1 MSIELK
7 SMLATAHERRASD
20 LHLTVGRPP
29 TLRITGALFKLPLPV
44 LKPQDTEQLAMEV
57 LPPLQRELFEQR
69 GEVDVSY
76 SIGGLGRYRVNV
88 YRQRGSIGIAMRVI
102 PEEIP
107 SFEAL
112 GIPAAVRALT
122 DKVDG
127 LIIVTGPT
135 GHGKSTTLAAMVDR
149 INATR
154 GVHIVTLEDPIEYL
168 HRHNLS
174 MVNQREVLV
183 DTQSFVA
190 GLRAALREDPD
201 VIMVGEMRDL
211 ETIATAISAAETG
224 HLVLATLHTPSA
236 SQTIDRIVDVFPPHQ
251 QPQIRIQ
258 LSMVLEA
265 VIAQKLLPRMDGSSL
280 VLATE
285 ILIATPA
292 VRNLIREGKTHQI
305 DSLIQTG
312 KKNGMH
318 TMEADLH
325 RLYEGGVIGSDQY
338 MIHTRETTG
347 DIIARQSVGG

>member
-1 MSIELK
+1 MDLK
-7 SMLATAHERRASD
+7 SMLTTAHERRASD

-29 TLRITGALFKLPLPV
+29 TLRITGALFKMPLPI
-44 LKPQDTEQLAMEV
+44 LKPEDTERLAGEV
-57 LPPLQRELFEQR
+57 MPPLQRQMFEQR
-69 GEVDVSY
+69 GEIDVSY
-76 SIGGLGRYRVNV
+76 SVTGLGRYRVNV

-107 SFEAL
+107 SFDAL
-112 GIPAAVRALT
+112 NIPAVVRGLT
-122 DKVDG
+122 EKVDG

-174 MVNQREVLV
+174 MVNQREVFV

-190 GLRAALREDPD
+190 GLRSALREDPD

-265 VIAQKLLPRMDGSSL
+265 VVAQRLLPKIDGSSL

-285 ILIATPA
+285 ILVATPA
-292 VRNLIREGKTHQI
+292 IRNLIREGKTHQI

-312 KKNGMH
+312 KKHGMH
-318 TMEADLH
+318 TMESDLR
-325 RLYEGGVIGSDQY
+325 RLYETGVIGSDQY
-338 MIHTRETTG
+338 NLYTRETTT
-347 DIIARQSVGG
+347 DVMNRQSVGM